1 MLELYHG
8 EPNGPFLKPLIALTE
23 KQVTFVSRYF
33 DPASFAQHEPAF
45 VQNTESRLQLEREGP
60 LLVHDGEVISSS
72 FFMLE
77 YIAETFPGIDLMPGG
92 AFEHYQARALGQQ
105 LTLGAWAS
113 VSALGCAK
121 YLAPRLAR
129 MDSAVLQRNIERIEP
144 EERRNVWLAVI
155 DGSCNEAMQETCRER
170 LNPTIKRLEA
180 ALARSPWVNG
190 AGYSIADIDAF
201 ATLAPIPDLAP
212 ALLDERSAPR
222 VMEFL
227 QRMRERP
234 AVRTALGMSRT
245 GRPHEAFIPGTEPSR
260 WG

>member
-1 MLELYHG
+1 MLELHHG

-23 KQVTFVSRYF
+23 KQVPFVSRYF
-33 DPASFAQHEPAF
+33 DPASFVQHEPGF
-45 VQNTESRLQLEREGP
+45 VQNIESRLQLEREGP
-60 LLVHDGEVISSS
+60 LLVHDGELISSS

-77 YIAETFPGIDLMPGG
+77 YIAETFPGIELMPGG
-92 AFEHYQARALGQQ
+92 ALEHYQARAIGQQ

-129 MDSAVLQRNIERIEP
+129 LDRAALQRNIERIEP
-144 EERRNVWLAVI
+144 LERRNLWLAVI
-155 DGSCNEAMQETCRER
+155 DGSCNAAVQESLRER
-170 LNPTIKRLEA
+170 LKPAVQRIEA
-180 ALARSPWVNG
+180 ALANSPWVTG

-212 ALLDERSAPR
+212 DVLNERVAAR
-222 VMEFL
+222 VMDFL
-227 QRMRERP
+227 QRMRDRP

>member
-8 EPNGPFLKPLIALTE
+8 EPNGPFLKPLIALAE
-23 KQVTFVSRYF
+23 KQETFVSRYF
-33 DPASFAQHEPAF
+33 DPASFAQHDVDF

-92 AFEHYQARALGQQ
+92 ALEHYKARAIGQQ
-105 LTLGAWAS
+105 LTLSAWSS
-113 VSALGCAK
+113 VSALGCAR
-121 YLAPRLAR
+121 YLAPRLAQLDR
-129 MDSAVLQRNIERIEP
+129 AVLQRNIERIEP
-144 EERRNVWLAVI
+144 LERRNVWLAVI
-155 DGSCNEAMQETCRER
+155 DGSCNETMQETLRER
-170 LNPTIKRLEA
+170 LKPVIKRIEA
-180 ALARSPWVNG
+180 SLTDSPWVTG
-190 AGYSIADIDAF
+190 AEYSIADIDVF

-212 ALLDERSAPR
+212 EVLNERVAPR

-227 QRMRERP
+227 QRMRERT
-234 AVRTALGMSRT
+234 AVRTALGLSRT
-245 GRPHEAFIPGTEPSR
+245 GRPHETFIPGTEPSR

>member
-8 EPNGPFLKPLIALTE
+8 EPNGPFLKPLIALAE

-33 DPASFAQHEPAF
+33 DPASFAQHEATF
-45 VQNTESRLQLEREGP
+45 VQNTEARLHLEREGP

-77 YIAETFPGIDLMPGG
+77 YIAESLPGIDLMPGG
-92 AFEHYQARALGQQ
+92 AFEHYKARSIGQQ

-121 YLAPRLAR
+121 YLAPRLAQLDR
-129 MDSAVLQRNIERIEP
+129 AALQHHIARIEP
-144 EERRNVWLAVI
+144 LERRNVWLAVI
-155 DGSCNEAMQETCRER
+155 DGSCNEAMQERLREGLR
-170 LNPTIKRLEA
+170 PVVKRIEA
-180 ALARSPWVNG
+180 ALAQSPWVTG
-190 AGYSIADIDAF
+190 AAYSIADIDAF
-201 ATLAPIPDLAP
+201 ATLAPVPDLAP
-212 ALLDERSAPR
+212 NALNERDSPR
-222 VMEFL
+222 VMDFL

>member
-8 EPNGPFLKPLIALTE
+8 EPNGLFLKPLIALAE

-33 DPASFAQHEPAF
+33 DPASFAQHDVDF
-45 VQNTESRLQLEREGP
+45 VQNMESRLHLEREGP

-92 AFEHYQARALGQQ
+92 ALEHYKARAIGQQ

-113 VSALGCAK
+113 VSALGCAR
-121 YLAPRLAR
+121 YLASRLAQLDR
-129 MDSAVLQRNIERIEP
+129 AVLQRNIERIEP
-144 EERRNVWLAVI
+144 VERRNVWLAVI
-155 DGSCNEAMQETCRER
+155 DGSCNEAMQETLRER
-170 LNPTIKRLEA
+170 LKPVIKRIETSLTH
-180 ALARSPWVNG
+180 SPWVTG
-190 AGYSIADIDAF
+190 AAYSIADIDVF

-212 ALLDERSAPR
+212 EVLNERVAPR

-227 QRMRERP
+227 QRMRERT

-245 GRPHEAFIPGTEPSR
+245 GRPQEAFIPGTEPSR